1 MKTALVTGATGFIG
15 HHLCNKL
22 YNSNYNV
29 IAVGT
34 KDENKPLCHQFIQ
47 LNLDGISW
55 HLIPK
60 KIDVCFHQ
68 AANNNTTDL
77 DSENMFLSNLT
88 SPMNLF
94 NRLFK
99 EKECKQFVYASSCS
113 VYGNQPIPYNEKTT
127 KLDPLNPY
135 AQSKVL
141 FEQFAEIFSTENDVR
156 TIGLRYS
163 NVYGSNEQHKGKR
176 ASMISQLLNKMIRNE
191 KPKLFKFGEQTRDWV
206 YVDDVVDANLLASEC
221 TQSEIFNIGSGM
233 SIEFTEIVKI
243 INEEIGS
250 FIQPEYI
257 DCPILNQYQLN
268 TLVDLQHSNKNLKY
282 FPKFTISEG
291 IKHLIRQNRPIHAN

>member
-22 YNSNYNV
+22 YNSDYNV

-55 HLIPK
+55 HLIPS

-88 SPMNLF
+88 APINLF

-99 EKECKQFVYASSCS
+99 EKKCTQFVYASSCS
-113 VYGNQPIPYNEKTT
+113 VYGNQSIPYNEKNT

-135 AQSKVL
+135 AKSKVL
-141 FEQFAEIFSTENDVR
+141 FEQFAENFSIEHGVR

-163 NVYGSNEQHKGKR
+163 NVFGSGEQHKGKR
-176 ASMISQLLNKMIRNE
+176 SSMISQLLNQMTNNKN
-191 KPKLFKFGEQTRDWV
+191 PKLFKFGEQSRDWV
-206 YVDDVVDANLLASEC
+206 YVDDVVEANLLASQYK
-221 TQSEIFNIGSGM
+221 QSGIMNVGSGM
-233 SIEFTEIVKI
+233 SIDFNLIVKT

-250 FIQPEYI
+250 SLEPEYI
-257 DCPILNQYQLN
+257 DCPFLNQYQSN
-268 TLVDLQHSNKNLKY
+268 TLVDLEHANKTLGY
-282 FPKFTISEG
+282 FPKYKILDG
-291 IKHLIRQNRPIHAN
+291 IKHFIKKSQD